1 LCGIVDV
8 KYITTRRRREYV
20 GEGEKLM
27 NSRGTNMRETITRRE
42 EQLIMFLR
50 EIGWGEV
57 RLKVQEGQPVLII
70 EALKTV
76 KLDEEPK
83 AVELRPVRKKRV
95 TNG

>member
-1 LCGIVDV
+1 MN
-8 KYITTRRRREYV
+8 YITYIRRREYV

-27 NSRGTNMRETITRRE
+27 NSRSTNVRETLTKRE

-50 EIGWGEV
+50 EMGWGEV

-83 AVELRPVRKKRV
+83 AVELRSLRKKRV